1 MDYNQWAKEMNVGAY
16 YVPPTP
22 PASGHYFNA
31 SVYKM
36 KKQKLGIMKRLL
48 KLLGFF
54 LFTLIMSSCARTYSP
69 YKAANTGGLKCSKW
83 NRIK

>member
-1 MDYNQWAKEMNVGAY
+1 MKEYNQWTKSVNFGAH

-22 PASGHYFNA
+22 PASGHYWDS
-31 SVYKM
+31 SVYLKS
-36 KKQKLGIMKRLL
+36 KNVSIMKLFKR
-48 KLLGFF
+48 LLGFF
-54 LFTLIMSSCARTYSP
+54 LFTLTLASCARTYSP